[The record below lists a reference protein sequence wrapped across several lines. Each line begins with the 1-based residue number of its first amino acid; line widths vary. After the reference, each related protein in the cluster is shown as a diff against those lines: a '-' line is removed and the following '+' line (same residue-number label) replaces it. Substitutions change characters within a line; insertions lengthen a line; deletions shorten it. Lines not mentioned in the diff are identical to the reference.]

1 MASPIQSS
9 DDELSVP
16 TEDVREEEGSDA
28 GQEKDPLEAQGP
40 EAEDQEA
47 RSRKGSTSTESS
59 AGKGNRT
66 SLLSSDS
73 EEEHKEKSHRFAKE
87 RNESPDRTSLET
99 GGSLRDLLPA
109 EGMTARAKDLERAGF
124 LCVLLA
130 SKWSSTDISLLRN
143 EMDRVQ
149 PGEVFAAIH
158 QLALSIERSK
168 NMIDVGSRSFG
179 GVEPFAKRRPWRKEQ
194 ENFANPNRP
203 GLEEEQEH
211 LPARKWTNQSGN
223 KSFSHG
229 HDQANAGKD
238 LVAAPW
244 RTLLVLD
251 AAKKVTSGRIVQID
265 REILPRERSRYPEP
279 LLDIGSGSYRKT
291 LDEMLSK
298 GVAEPS
304 SSPYASPVVLV
315 KKKDAGYWQIPLTEK
330 AKEVTAFTTSEGL
343 FQFTVLPFGLAT
355 SPPTFQRMMEIVLK
369 DLIRDGGVHC
379 YIDDVLVA
387 SKTEEEHLELLEKV
401 LDAFRR
407 AGLSLKAS
415 KCKIMQ
421 QQVKFLGQIIDSNG
435 VSTDPEKIAAVKDFP
450 QPSKRDELRSFLGLC
465 SFYRKFIFKFGTICK
480 PLYEL
485 ISEKVKFEWTTE
497 TLAAFDH
504 IKQELIKAPVLAQP
518 DIEGAINGSKP
529 FIIYTDASR
538 KGIGA
543 VLCQKG
549 IDEFLHPIFF
559 SSKGLSAA
567 EVRYGITELEALG
580 VIHAVRKFHQFIY
593 GIGATPLQLAGVDSA
608 DARTSH
614 NGNRKT
620 VIRTVGKGVSPEFVL
635 SVVKLPPS
643 LGSPQNRTSRQTPAQ
658 KGASTSIT
666 LAQMLEP
673 EWECAPVTNIR
684 AGQVLLHKIS
694 CGGHALSDFLEIG
707 HDLPKVPIR
716 SPWKLAQMY
725 EIFVQGRQLAQAV
738 DIITTNRL
746 LLVEPSILRL
756 VHAYRAFASQC
767 PAFGE
772 LLTAQTITTAS
783 LAARTETMK
792 IVIEEVY
799 RQGPTTTKRQVLS
812 RDVDMSGRQ
821 VLFLPSN
828 YGSSHKF
835 ALDRWQW
842 RRIKRTGEAAALLKK
857 MRLEDKV
864 PIRALIAVKQERMWP
879 WSQGEAECTGRWS
892 YLGAVRKALQVKD
905 RRGLIVTSFPTS
917 ENAAEEQKL
926 GPHMVFFGLAPQQPA
941 RDQARSA
948 QEIEGFF
955 KKLACFCDENAFPRL
970 SISLHREESPQ
981 SQLLFGCLTGKL
993 G

>member
-87 RNESPDRTSLET
+87 RNESPT
-99 GGSLRDLLPA
+99 GRVSRQEEVSGKGPS
-109 EGMTARAKDLERAGF
+109 GRA
-124 LCVLLA
+124 LA
-130 SKWSSTDISLLRN
+130 DTTCFGC
-143 EMDRVQ
+143 
-149 PGEVFAAIH
+149 GE
-158 QLALSIERSK
+158 
-168 NMIDVGSRSFG
+168 
-179 GVEPFAKRRPWRKEQ
+179 
-194 ENFANPNRP
+194 
-203 GLEEEQEH
+203 
-211 LPARKWTNQSGN
+211 
-223 KSFSHG
+223 
-229 HDQANAGKD
+229 
-238 LVAAPW
+238 
-244 RTLLVLD
+244 
-251 AAKKVTSGRIVQID
+251 KKVTSGRIVQID

-279 LLDIGSGSYRKT
+279 LLDIGSGSYRDFLDIDLVKTANPLLTIREGLVVPAGTEVSMTIGNVPKGEAVLWGNRPEVPDQIVEGSGEGKAVDDKDLTQTPVFTHDIELLDDRPIRQKTRHIPFGLRNEFRKT

-330 AKEVTAFTTSEGL
+330 AKEVTAFTTSE
-343 FQFTVLPFGLAT
+343 AT

-369 DLIRDGGVHC
+369 DLIRDGGV
-379 YIDDVLVA
+379 
-387 SKTEEEHLELLEKV
+387 
-401 LDAFRR
+401 R
-407 AGLSLKAS
+407 
-415 KCKIMQ
+415 
-421 QQVKFLGQIIDSNG
+421 
-435 VSTDPEKIAAVKDFP
+435 
-450 QPSKRDELRSFLGLC
+450 
-465 SFYRKFIFKFGTICK
+465 
-480 PLYEL
+480 
-485 ISEKVKFEWTTE
+485 
-497 TLAAFDH
+497 
-504 IKQELIKAPVLAQP
+504 
-518 DIEGAINGSKP
+518 
-529 FIIYTDASR
+529 
-538 KGIGA
+538 
-543 VLCQKG
+543 
-549 IDEFLHPIFF
+549 
-559 SSKGLSAA
+559 
-567 EVRYGITELEALG
+567 

-593 GIGATPLQLAGVDSA
+593 GIGATRGELSPKVMRWALDVQRYQINLEYVKGKANVVADALSRGPTQILEIDPNDQDYVVAAVKLELDRTEDEQMEWTRACQGCFLANPHLKLTPPLKPIEANKPLQLVGVDIA
-608 DARTSH
+608 DIGPSH
-614 NGNRKT
+614 NGN
-620 VIRTVGKGVSPEFVL
+620 RTVGKGVSPEFVL

-864 PIRALIAVKQERMWP
+864 PIRALIAVVSPEWDLGETDYFVSELRELAETGADVAVVA
-879 WSQGEAECTGRWS
+879 GEAECTGRWS

-926 GPHMVFFGLAPQQPA
+926 GPHMVFLDWHLNNRLGIK
-941 RDQARSA
+941 R
-948 QEIEGFF
+948 
-955 KKLACFCDENAFPRL
+955 ACFCDENAFPRL
-970 SISLHREESPQ
+970 SISLHSCEQPRCTTTQGVNQGTRKRPRRGGQ
-981 SQLLFGCLTGKL
+981 N
-993 G
+993 

>member
-87 RNESPDRTSLET
+87 RNESPTGRVSRQEEVSGEDPGVLKMLLRAINEQNRIAANQERRSLLRDPKPFNREQGTARNRTFQEFADEFWNLYGPAALSEDEKIVILGQKLKGETKTAFNSLPAGIKAQGLAAILTELADREEKKSNSLVIDRLTKVSKLSFVRVANVEEACF
-99 GGSLRDLLPA
+99 LIEDLLPA

-369 DLIRDGGVHC
+369 DLIRDGG
-379 YIDDVLVA
+379 
-387 SKTEEEHLELLEKV
+387 
-401 LDAFRR
+401 
-407 AGLSLKAS
+407 
-415 KCKIMQ
+415 
-421 QQVKFLGQIIDSNG
+421 
-435 VSTDPEKIAAVKDFP
+435 
-450 QPSKRDELRSFLGLC
+450 
-465 SFYRKFIFKFGTICK
+465 
-480 PLYEL
+480 
-485 ISEKVKFEWTTE
+485 
-497 TLAAFDH
+497 
-504 IKQELIKAPVLAQP
+504 
-518 DIEGAINGSKP
+518 
-529 FIIYTDASR
+529 
-538 KGIGA
+538 
-543 VLCQKG
+543 
-549 IDEFLHPIFF
+549 
-559 SSKGLSAA
+559 LSAA

-593 GIGATPLQLAGVDSA
+593 GIGATRGELSPKVMRWALDVQRYQINLEYVKGKANVVADALSRGPTQILEIDPNDQDYVVAAVKLELDRTEDEQWLAELREDQDWTEAVAAVEQANDSFSLKLPGIEKDLTINHLEVQKGKLWIVGLGPFGMHVNSGKLLTVMKKEVYWINMAKDLKEWTRACQGCFLANPHLKLTPPLKPIEANKPLQLVGVDIA
-608 DARTSH
+608 DIGPSH

-756 VHAYRAFASQC
+756 VHAYRAFC
-767 PAFGE
+767 FPVPG
-772 LLTAQTITTAS
+772 IR
-783 LAARTETMK
+783 RTLDSPNDNDG
-792 IVIEEVY
+792 I
-799 RQGPTTTKRQVLS
+799 
-812 RDVDMSGRQ
+812 SG
-821 VLFLPSN
+821 S
-828 YGSSHKF
+828 
-835 ALDRWQW
+835 
-842 RRIKRTGEAAALLKK
+842 
-857 MRLEDKV
+857 
-864 PIRALIAVKQERMWP
+864 
-879 WSQGEAECTGRWS
+879 
-892 YLGAVRKALQVKD
+892 KD
-905 RRGLIVTSFPTS
+905 GDY
-917 ENAAEEQKL
+917 EK
-926 GPHMVFFGLAPQQPA
+926 
-941 RDQARSA
+941 
-948 QEIEGFF
+948 
-955 KKLACFCDENAFPRL
+955 
-970 SISLHREESPQ
+970 
-981 SQLLFGCLTGKL
+981 
-993 G
+993 

>member
-1 MASPIQSS
+1 MHFEGRWNDENPSEIISVLEQTSGKTLS
-9 DDELSVP
+9 EKVKKLVSKFTDVFVQDD
-16 TEDVREEEGSDA
+16 
-28 GQEKDPLEAQGP
+28 
-40 EAEDQEA
+40 
-47 RSRKGSTSTESS
+47 
-59 AGKGNRT
+59 
-66 SLLSSDS
+66 
-73 EEEHKEKSHRFAKE
+73 
-87 RNESPDRTSLET
+87 
-99 GGSLRDLLPA
+99 
-109 EGMTARAKDLERAGF
+109 KDLTQTPVFTHDIE
-124 LCVLLA
+124 LLDDRPIRQ
-130 SKWSSTDISLLRN
+130 KTRHIPFGLRN
-143 EMDRVQ
+143 E
-149 PGEVFAAIH
+149 F
-158 QLALSIERSK
+158 
-168 NMIDVGSRSFG
+168 
-179 GVEPFAKRRPWRKEQ
+179 
-194 ENFANPNRP
+194 
-203 GLEEEQEH
+203 
-211 LPARKWTNQSGN
+211 
-223 KSFSHG
+223 
-229 HDQANAGKD
+229 
-238 LVAAPW
+238 
-244 RTLLVLD
+244 
-251 AAKKVTSGRIVQID
+251 
-265 REILPRERSRYPEP
+265 
-279 LLDIGSGSYRKT
+279 RKT

-315 KKKDAGYWQIPLTEK
+315 KKKDGTIRVCIDYREINKVIKQDSYPLPKMDSIVQDLGGNRFFSTLDLLAGYWQIPLTEK

-593 GIGATPLQLAGVDSA
+593 GIGATVRTDHQPLLCFFKRGELSPKVMRWALDVQRYQINLEYVKGKANVVA
-608 DARTSH
+608 DA
-614 NGNRKT
+614 
-620 VIRTVGKGVSPEFVL
+620 L
-635 SVVKLPPS
+635 SRGPTQILEIDPNDQDYVVAAVKL
-643 LGSPQNRTSRQTPAQ
+643 
-658 KGASTSIT
+658 
-666 LAQMLEP
+666 
-673 EWECAPVTNIR
+673 
-684 AGQVLLHKIS
+684 
-694 CGGHALSDFLEIG
+694 
-707 HDLPKVPIR
+707 
-716 SPWKLAQMY
+716 
-725 EIFVQGRQLAQAV
+725 
-738 DIITTNRL
+738 
-746 LLVEPSILRL
+746 
-756 VHAYRAFASQC
+756 
-767 PAFGE
+767 E
-772 LLTAQTITTAS
+772 LD
-783 LAARTETMK
+783 RTEDEQWLAELREDQDWTEAVAAVEQANDSFSLK
-792 IVIEEVY
+792 LPGIEKDL
-799 RQGPTTTKRQVLS
+799 TI
-812 RDVDMSGRQ
+812 
-821 VLFLPSN
+821 N
-828 YGSSHKF
+828 H
-835 ALDRWQW
+835 
-842 RRIKRTGEAAALLKK
+842 
-857 MRLEDKV
+857 
-864 PIRALIAVKQERMWP
+864 
-879 WSQGEAECTGRWS
+879 
-892 YLGAVRKALQVKD
+892 LGAVRKALQVKD

-926 GPHMVFFGLAPQQPA
+926 GAPHGFFGLAPQQPA

-970 SISLHREESPQ
+970 SISLHR
-981 SQLLFGCLTGKL
+981 
-993 G
+993 